1 MKFISNWGKK
11 LFQSGEA
18 STTFYFK
25 VEPKL
30 FQSEVETV
38 IWKWVTVYFKVEQ
51 KLFQSWA
58 ITSKWDK
65 MLFQIRAVISKW
77 VNYFEKGNNSSP
89 LKCVWFLPDSKAPC
103 SLKHLRDNLA
113 EANFD
118 LGNMCVNFLNKHFL
132 IDDIGTLT
140 ALQLLPWIISSVEKI
155 SIYWPSISCISRH
168 ILFCEKRWY
177 PLM

>member
-1 MKFISNWGKK
+1 MGK
-11 LFQSGEA
+11 LQQP
-18 STTFYFK
+18 FYFK
-25 VEPKL
+25 VGPKL

-65 MLFQIRAVISKW
+65 MLFQIRAVISKR
-77 VNYFEKGNNSSP
+77 VSYFEKGNHSSP
-89 LKCVWFLPDSKAPC
+89 LKCVWFLPDSKAPY
-103 SLKHLRDNLA
+103 SPKHLRDNLA
-113 EANFD
+113 QANFD
-118 LGNMCVNFLNKHFL
+118 LGNIYVNFLNKHFL
-132 IDDIGTLT
+132 IDDIRTLT

>member
-1 MKFISNWGKK
+1 MGQ
-11 LFQSGEA
+11 LRQP
-18 STTFYFK
+18 FYFK
-25 VEPKL
+25 VRQKL
-30 FQSEVETV
+30 FQSEVET
-38 IWKWVTVYFKVEQ
+38 IISKWVTVCFKVGQ

-113 EANFD
+113 EANCD
-118 LGNMCVNFLNKHFL
+118 LGNMCVNFLT
-132 IDDIGTLT
+132 DDIGTLT
-140 ALQLLPWIISSVEKI
+140 ALQLLSWIMSSVEKT
-155 SIYWPSISCISRH
+155 SIYWQSISCISRH
-168 ILFCEKRWY
+168 ILFYEKRWY
-177 PLM
+177 PLMWYSL

>member
-1 MKFISNWGKK
+1 MKFISNWRKK

-18 STTFYFK
+18 STIFYFK
-25 VEPKL
+25 VGPKL

-38 IWKWVTVYFKVEQ
+38 VWKSVTVYFKVEQ

-65 MLFQIRAVISKW
+65 ILFQIRAVISKW
-77 VNYFEKGNNSSP
+77 VSYFEKWNHSSP
-89 LKCVWFLPDSKAPC
+89 LKCVWFLPDSKAPY
-103 SLKHLRDNLA
+103 SPKHLRDNLA
-113 EANFD
+113 QANCD
-118 LGNMCVNFLNKHFL
+118 LGNICVNFLNKRFL

-140 ALQLLPWIISSVEKI
+140 ALQLLPWLISSVEKI